1 MKKIALLF
9 FVSILCASG
18 CGYSTRTVSPS
29 MEGIKT
35 IYVEPFKNNVDYGT
49 ERGEKNLY
57 IPMMEVKVTE
67 GVINRFITDGL
78 LKISKPEESDIILK
92 GALLNYRR
100 DGLRFDDD
108 DNAEEYRI
116 TILVSLQLIN
126 ARTNEVLWTESSF
139 GGEATYFLTG
149 PQATPENDAIDKA
162 VKDLAQRIIERTVED
177 W

>member
-1 MKKIALLF
+1 MKNFALF
-9 FVSILCASG
+9 IFAFMLCLAG
-18 CGYSTRTVSPS
+18 CGYSTRIISPA

-57 IPMMEVKVTE
+57 VPMMEVKVTE

-78 LKISKPEESDIILK
+78 LKISRSGEADIVLK

-108 DNAEEYRI
+108 DNAQEYRI
-116 TILVSLQLIN
+116 TILVSLQLMN
-126 ARTNEVLWTESSF
+126 ARTNEVLWTEPSF

-149 PQATPENDAIDKA
+149 SHAIPESEAIDKA
-162 VKDLAQRIIERTVED
+162 VKDLAQRVIERTVED